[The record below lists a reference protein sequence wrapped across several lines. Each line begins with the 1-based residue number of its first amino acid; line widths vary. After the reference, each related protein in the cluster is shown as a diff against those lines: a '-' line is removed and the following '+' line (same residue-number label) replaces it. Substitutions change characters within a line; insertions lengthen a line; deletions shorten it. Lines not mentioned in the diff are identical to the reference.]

1 MMLHAALPRPLL
13 LQLSEL
19 LAARMGLNFTARCW
33 GDLAQG
39 IAAAA
44 SSFGMPDADSC
55 ARWLLSASL
64 TKGQIET
71 LAKHLTVGET
81 YFFRDAC
88 SFEALERHVLPPLM
102 RECEQAGRPLRIW
115 SAGCCTGEEP
125 YSIAMLL
132 DRLTAPF
139 KAWNASILATDINP
153 TFLRR
158 AAEGTYAEWSFR
170 ATPAWARAR
179 YFVQG
184 RNSRFEMRRAIRDR
198 VAFAYLNL
206 ADEAYPS
213 PMNGTSEL
221 DVIFC
226 RNVLMY
232 FTPPQAERIVENFRR
247 SLVDGGWL
255 VVSPAETSNSLF
267 SRFSAVSFPGAS
279 FYRRLPNP
287 ALQDTATIS
296 PAALPCPEPDAWP
309 LECLAEGA
317 SPAPAAREIPLRRES
332 RSTPCGWDADDRA
345 AHIHADQGRLAEAA
359 DYCERAV
366 AADRLNPERLYLLAA
381 IRREQGQNDLAA
393 QSLTRALYLDPRFVL
408 AHFALGNLCLA
419 QGSRG
424 EAERHFRNA
433 IDLLHRHPPDEALP
447 ESEGLSAGRLA
458 EIVASVL
465 SGLSG
470 T

>member
-1 MMLHAALPRPLL
+1 MPHAALPRPLL

-19 LAARMGLNFTARCW
+19 LAARMGLHFPARCL
-33 GDLAQG
+33 GDLARG
-39 IAAAA
+39 VAAAA

-71 LAKHLTVGET
+71 LANHLTVGET
-81 YFFRDAC
+81 YFFRDEC
-88 SFEALERHVLPPLM
+88 SFEALERHVLPPLI

-132 DRLTAPF
+132 DRLTAPS
-139 KAWNASILATDINP
+139 KAWNAHILATDINP

-158 AAEGTYAEWSFR
+158 AAEGAYAEWSFR

-184 RNSRFEMRRAIRDR
+184 RNSRLEIRPAIRER

-206 ADEAYPS
+206 ADEVYPS
-213 PMNGTSEL
+213 PTNGTSEV

-232 FTPPQAERIVENFRR
+232 FTPPQAEKIVENFRR
-247 SLVDGGWL
+247 ALVGGGWL

-267 SRFSAVSFPGAS
+267 SRFSAVGFPGAT
-279 FYRRLPNP
+279 FYRKLPTP
-287 ALQDTATIS
+287 ELQDSAAIP
-296 PAALPCPEPDAWP
+296 PAASPCPAPDAWP
-309 LECLAEGA
+309 LECLAGDA
-317 SPAPAAREIPLRRES
+317 SPAPTTREMLLRQES
-332 RSTPCGWDADDRA
+332 RPTPSGWEADVRA

-359 DYCERAV
+359 ECCERAV
-366 AADRLNPERLYLLAA
+366 AADKLNPARLYLLAA

-424 EAERHFRNA
+424 EAERHFRNTL
-433 IDLLHRHPPDEALP
+433 DLLHRHPPDEALP
-447 ESEGLSAGRLA
+447 ESGGLSAGRLA
-458 EIVASVL
+458 EIVTSVL
-465 SGLSG
+465 SGLSS